1 MRSVSEPS
9 VQDAPEEEPSFIEAA
24 RRKQIIECAI
34 QAIAEVGFGGAS
46 LAEIA
51 KRARVSK
58 GVISYYFDGK
68 DDLIRQVVAAVYL
81 EGASFM
87 IPRLEGATTARERLR
102 AYITANVDFM
112 ATHREHVIAVNEIV
126 WAFRNADGS
135 SKLDTGGLDSVQS
148 DLETLLAWGQERGE
162 FRAFST
168 DSMAF
173 AIRAAIDMLPP
184 LVSRGVEVDLERYG
198 AELADLYDRATKA

>member
-1 MRSVSEPS
+1 MRSGFEPV
-9 VQDAPEEEPSFIEAA
+9 VQDEPSFIEAA

-34 QAIAEVGFGGAS
+34 QAIADVGFGQAS
-46 LAEIA
+46 LSEIA
-51 KRARVSK
+51 NRARISK

-68 DDLIRQVVAAVYL
+68 DDLIRQVVTAVYM
-81 EGASFM
+81 EGGAFM
-87 IPRLEGATTARERLR
+87 VPRLAAATTARERLR
-102 AYITANVDFM
+102 AYITANIEFM
-112 ATHREHVIAVNEIV
+112 ATHREFVIAVNEIV

-135 SKLDTGGLDSVQS
+135 SKLDTGGLDLVQS
-148 DLETLLAWGQERGE
+148 DLETLLAWGQETGE

-184 LVSRGVEVDLERYG
+184 LVSRGVEVDLQRYG
-198 AELADLYDRATKA
+198 EELADLFDRATTN

>member
-1 MRSVSEPS
+1 LIVRSVSEPI
-9 VQDAPEEEPSFIEAA
+9 VQGEPSFIEAA

-34 QAIAEVGFGGAS
+34 DAIAEVGFGGAS

-51 KRARVSK
+51 KRARISK

-68 DDLIRQVVAAVYL
+68 DDLIRQVVTAVYM
-81 EGASFM
+81 EGGAFM
-87 IPRLEGATTARERLR
+87 LPRLAAATTARERLR

-112 ATHREHVIAVNEIV
+112 ATRRKYVIAVNEIV

-135 SKLDTGGLDSVQS
+135 SKLDAGGLDLVQS
-148 DLETLLAWGQERGE
+148 DLETLLAWGQETGE

-184 LVSRGVEVDLERYG
+184 LVSRGVEVDLQRYG
-198 AELADLYDRATKA
+198 EELADLFDRATTN